1 MGCLYRQPFL
11 LNEVKNGRVGRNWIL
26 GGGIGF
32 RGVRCKVSGVKG
44 KGAGVRGRDYSFE
57 RQKNTD

>member
-26 GGGIGF
+26 GGGGF

-44 KGAGVRGRDYSFE
+44 KG
-57 RQKNTD
+57 